1 MQDLGTIR
9 ERARDGVTSVRAF
22 PLSLHLPAY
31 FQRDG
36 AMSVE
41 LIDLLNGWSSASSV
55 VLEVL
60 LGLDFSLPRCPVG
73 PRALQSQG
81 WSCWPGDC
89 SPVEQG

>member
-9 ERARDGVTSVRAF
+9 QRARDGVTSVRVF

-31 FQRDG
+31 SQRDG

-41 LIDLLNGWSSASSV
+41 LIDMLNGWSSVSSV

-60 LGLDFSLPRCPVG
+60 LGLEFATLP
-73 PRALQSQG
+73 
-81 WSCWPGDC
+81 CWPQGP
-89 SPVEQG
+89 PVTRVEVLAW